1 MTGPR
6 PLGSA
11 AMVRLVAAREISSR
25 LRDKNFIISSV
36 VTVLVLVGLL
46 GFQVAIDSG
55 SDTIRVKVFLARDAV
70 SGTITGTVTAAG
82 GLSTAIPATPAQVD
96 SG

>member
-25 LRDKNFIISSV
+25 IRDKNFIISSV
-36 VTVLVLVGLL
+36 VIVVALVGML
-46 GFQVAIDSG
+46 GLQVALEVWS
-55 SDTIRVKVFLARDAV
+55 ARTAV
-70 SGTITGTVTAAG
+70 
-82 GLSTAIPATPAQVD
+82 
-96 SG
+96 